1 MSYCDNCIHQ
11 LVCRFTKDIQKRESA
26 PVEYLS
32 GYTDGP
38 TIRYA
43 VDCPYKMAST
53 LNKSYFEQG
62 SGIIYT
68 GLPET

>member
-11 LVCRFTKDIQKRESA
+11 QVCRFTKDIQKRESA

-43 VDCPYKMAST
+43 VDCPYKMVRQPSE
-53 LNKSYFEQG
+53 LYFGEVPR
-62 SGIIYT
+62 S
-68 GLPET
+68 

>member
-11 LVCRFTKDIQKRESA
+11 QVCRFTKDIQKRESA

-38 TIRYA
+38 TIKYA
-43 VDCPYKMAST
+43 VNCQYKIVKIANQPSRACFGED
-53 LNKSYFEQG
+53 N
-62 SGIIYT
+62 IVYT
-68 GLPET
+68 KT

>member
-11 LVCRFTKDIQKRESA
+11 QVCRFTKDIQKRESA

-43 VDCPYKMAST
+43 VDCPYKMVRQPSE
-53 LNKSYFEQG
+53 LYFGEIPR
-62 SGIIYT
+62 S
-68 GLPET
+68 